1 MKIGIVIAVASELES
16 FLSANYKIETIN
28 SDNRQVY
35 KVIVNDNEVYAI
47 KSGCGQIDAA
57 SATQYLI
64 TKYNTEIILNYGVTG
79 ALKKELTV
87 KDVFVVKGAI
97 NHDFDVSAFD
107 DVKAHQYNDLE
118 SEIIP
123 CDEGLIEF
131 IKTIKPDLKEVIVAS
146 GERFVEDRQ
155 DKYNLASLGC
165 DICDMEIAAIARV
178 CYLNKVKCL
187 SIKSISDTLDG
198 DGSMFV
204 ENVRNSSNIAFN
216 LLKELLEKL

>member
-1 MKIGIVIAVASELES
+1 MRIGIVIAVASELES
-16 FLSANYKIETIN
+16 FLSANYKIETLNI
-28 SDNRQVY
+28 DRRTVY
-35 KVIVNDNEVYAI
+35 KVIINKNEVYAI

-64 TKYNTEIILNYGVTG
+64 SKYGTEIILNYGVTG

-87 KDVFVVKGAI
+87 KDVFIVKGVI
-97 NHDFDVSAFD
+97 NHDFDISTFD
-107 DVKAHQYNDLE
+107 DVKPHQYSDLK

-123 CDEGLIEF
+123 LDEGLIRF
-131 IKTIKPDLKEVIVAS
+131 VKTIKPDLKDVIVAS
-146 GERFVEDRQ
+146 GERFVDDLN
-155 DKYNLASLGC
+155 DKLNLASLGC

-178 CYLNKVKCL
+178 CFLNGVKCL

-198 DGSMFV
+198 DGKMFV

-216 LLKELLEKL
+216 LLNELLEKL